1 VSPTYVSPQYEAMF
15 GFTPDE
21 RLRDSGL
28 WDRLLHPDD
37 RDRVLAEVEAI
48 AEDADGWLLEYRM
61 VHRDGHVVWVRDQAV
76 TVRDEDGAPLYFQG
90 VLFDVTDAK
99 RAQGEL
105 HRALEELQRADDMKN
120 TFLTAVSHDLRTPL
134 ATILGNAIT
143 LEHGDELGLS
153 VEERGAMLRS
163 LSAKARHL
171 TELITD
177 LLDMDRLA
185 RGALEPRF
193 APEELAQIVRR
204 IAHDADTGGRRVEI
218 DTRPTVAVMD
228 RAMVERIVE
237 NLLVNATKHTPAGAT
252 IWVRVRPADEGAELV
267 VEDDGPG
274 VPAELA
280 ESLFQPF
287 ERGPSANP
295 HSPGVGL
302 GLSLVAR
309 FAELHGGRAWVE
321 QRPGGGASFH
331 VLLASD
337 AAG

>member
-1 VSPTYVSPQYEAMF
+1 
-15 GFTPDE
+15 
-21 RLRDSGL
+21 
-28 WDRLLHPDD
+28 
-37 RDRVLAEVEAI
+37 
-48 AEDADGWLLEYRM
+48 
-61 VHRDGHVVWVRDQAV
+61 
-76 TVRDEDGAPLYFQG
+76 
-90 VLFDVTDAK
+90 
-99 RAQGEL
+99 
-105 HRALEELQRADDMKN
+105 
-120 TFLTAVSHDLRTPL
+120 
-134 ATILGNAIT
+134 
-143 LEHGDELGLS
+143 
-153 VEERGAMLRS
+153 
-163 LSAKARHL
+163 
-171 TELITD
+171 
-177 LLDMDRLA
+177 
-185 RGALEPRF
+185 
-193 APEELAQIVRR
+193 
-204 IAHDADTGGRRVEI
+204 VEI